1 MASAIEPQ
9 KTIEEK
15 RSSETEES
23 EVKHNTENNDQKP
36 NSDLTFVPK
45 PAGDCPSPIPN
56 IEPTAPAKEPTAAIP
71 KLMDL
76 LALALIFLAP

>member
-56 IEPTAPAKEPTAAIP
+56 IEPTAPAKKPTAAIP